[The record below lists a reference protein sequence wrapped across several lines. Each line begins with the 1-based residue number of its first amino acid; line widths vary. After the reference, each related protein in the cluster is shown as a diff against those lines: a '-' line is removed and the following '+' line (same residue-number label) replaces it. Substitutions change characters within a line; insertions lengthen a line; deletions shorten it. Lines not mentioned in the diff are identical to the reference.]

1 MPDGVVVFL
10 VSLTVSVWDRTR
22 SAGQGKGVANH
33 RRRPGTSP
41 TTALAAHIGM
51 GGTMATMLLMM
62 AA

>member
-1 MPDGVVVFL
+1 MSRVVVFL
-10 VSLTVSVWDRTR
+10 VSLTVSVWGRTR
-22 SAGQGKGVANH
+22 SAGQGKGVAN